1 MKDLTNLK
9 TYIIDSD
16 DPHEVDD
23 AISLEI
29 KEGNKKKYL
38 WIHISNPCKLF
49 LHESNVDLDARKR
62 NSSLYLI
69 NQYVPMLPVD
79 ILEKANLA
87 QNKIS
92 ETISAAIEF
101 NEDGSINNYEI
112 TEAIIK
118 PKYQLTYEDANELLE
133 LEPKEEIE
141 LITIKNLLEKSIT
154 FRKKQGAIIFES
166 PNSKIKL
173 YKDKIIINKLEKTI
187 SQVIVAEAMILMNY
201 VTSLF
206 LDKYNLAAAFRIQK
220 LNCNPSEI
228 LDRYKDSD
236 IKYIILK
243 QYMGRSYI
251 TIKPGIHE
259 SLGLNMYVQCSSP
272 LRRYLDLII
281 QRQVYNKINNY
292 DFLSKD
298 SVSKIIDYSKNRQA
312 ENNNIFKN
320 DKFKYL
326 TIFFKNEKKPFYK
339 IIFVKWIN
347 HKKNIALVY
356 FPDYS
361 LEILITL
368 FVSIEIY
375 SNKIYKVKY
384 IINDSNLLEFIY

>member
-1 MKDLTNLK
+1 MKDLTYLK

-23 AISLEI
+23 AISFEI
-29 KEGNKKKYL
+29 KKGNIKIL
-38 WIHISNPCKLF
+38 WIHITNPCKLF
-49 LHESNVDLDARKR
+49 SHDSNIDLEARRR

-69 NQYVPMLPVD
+69 DQYVPMLPKD

-87 QNKIS
+87 HNKVS
-92 ETISAAIEF
+92 ETISAGIKF
-101 NEDGSINNYEI
+101 NDDGSINNYEI

-118 PKYQLTYEDANELLE
+118 PKYQLTYEDANEILE

-141 LITIKNLLEKSIT
+141 LIEIKNLLEKSIK

-173 YKDKIIINKLEKTI
+173 YRDKVILNKLEKTI
-187 SQVIVAEAMILMNY
+187 SQIIVAESMILMGY

-206 LDKYNLAAAFRIQK
+206 INKYNLAAAFRIQK
-220 LNCNPSEI
+220 SNCNPSEI
-228 LDRYKDSD
+228 LNRYNDSE

-243 QYMGRSYI
+243 QYIGKSYI

-259 SLGLNMYVQCSSP
+259 SLGLKMYVQCTSP

-281 QRQVYNKINNY
+281 QRQVYNKINN
-292 DFLSKD
+292 FEHLSID
-298 SVSKIIDYSKNRQA
+298 SVSKIIDYSKNKQI
-312 ENNNIFKN
+312 ENNNILKN
-320 DKFKYL
+320 DKYKYL
-326 TIFFKNEKKPFYK
+326 TLFFNNEKKPFYK

-347 HKKNIALVY
+347 HKRNIALVY
-356 FPDYS
+356 FSDYS

-384 IINDSNLLEFIY
+384 CKNDSALLEFIY

>member
-9 TYIIDSD
+9 TYIIDSE

-29 KEGNKKKYL
+29 KDGNKNIL

-49 LHESNVDLDARKR
+49 LYESNIDLDARKQ
-62 NSSLYLI
+62 NNSLYLTDE
-69 NQYVPMLPVD
+69 YVPMLPSE
-79 ILEKANLA
+79 IINKANLA

-101 NEDGSINNYEI
+101 NEDGSIHNYEI
-112 TEAIIK
+112 IEAVIK
-118 PKYQLTYEDANELLE
+118 PKYQLTYEDANEILE

-141 LITIKNLLEKSIT
+141 LIEIKKLLEKSID
-154 FRKKQGAIIFES
+154 FRKKQGAIIIES

-173 YKDKIIINKLEKTI
+173 CNDKIIIIKLEKI
-187 SQVIVAEAMILMNY
+187 LAQIIVAEAMILMGY
-201 VTSLF
+201 ITSLF
-206 LDKYNLAAAFRIQK
+206 LYKYKLAAAYRIQK
-220 LNCNPSEI
+220 LNCNPNEI
-228 LDRYKDSD
+228 LKKYKDSE

-251 TIKPGIHE
+251 TTKSDSHQ
-259 SLGLNMYVQCSSP
+259 SLGLKMYVQCSSP

-281 QRQVYNKINNY
+281 QRQVYSKINNL
-292 DFLSKD
+292 DCLSIEQI
-298 SVSKIIDYSKNRQA
+298 SSIIDYSQIRLK
-312 ENNNIFKN
+312 ENNNIIKN
-320 DKFKYL
+320 DKLKYL
-326 TIFFKNEKKPFYK
+326 SLFFKNENKKFFK

-347 HKKNIALVY
+347 YKKNIALVF
-356 FPDYS
+356 FPEYS
-361 LEILITL
+361 LEILINL
-368 FVSIEIY
+368 FVAIELY

-384 IINDSNLLEFIY
+384 NINNSNLLEFIY

>member
-1 MKDLTNLK
+1 LKDLTYLK

-23 AISLEI
+23 AVSLEI
-29 KEGNKKKYL
+29 KEGNIKNL

-49 LHESNVDLDARKR
+49 LHDSDVDLDARRR
-62 NSSLYLI
+62 NSSLYLT
-69 NQYVPMLPVD
+69 NQYIPMLPKD

-101 NEDGSINNYEI
+101 NDDGSIKSYEI
-112 TEAIIK
+112 IEAIIK
-118 PKYQLTYEDANELLE
+118 PKYQLTYEDANEILE

-141 LITIKNLLEKSIT
+141 LIEIKKLLEKSFT

-166 PNSKIKL
+166 PNSKIKFINN
-173 YKDKIIINKLEKTI
+173 KVIINKVEKSI
-187 SQVIVAEAMILMNY
+187 SQVIVAESMILMNY
-201 VTSLF
+201 VSSLF
-206 LDKYNLAAAFRIQK
+206 INKYNLAAAFRIQK
-220 LNCNPSEI
+220 LNCNTTEI
-228 LDRYKDSD
+228 LNRFKDSE

-251 TIKPGIHE
+251 TTKPGNHE
-259 SLGLNMYVQCSSP
+259 SLGLKMYVQCTSP
-272 LRRYLDLII
+272 LRRYLDLVI
-281 QRQVYNKINNY
+281 QRQIYNKINKY
-292 DFLSKD
+292 EILSTD
-298 SVSKIIDYSKNRQA
+298 SVSKIIEYSKIRQT
-312 ENNNIFKN
+312 ENNNIIKN

-326 TIFFKNEKKPFYK
+326 KLLFMNDKKPFYK

-347 HKKNIALVY
+347 HKRNIALVY
-356 FPDYS
+356 FPEYS

-384 IINDSNLLEFIY
+384 IRNDSNLLEFIY

>member
-1 MKDLTNLK
+1 MKDLTSLK
-9 TYIIDSD
+9 TYIIDSE

-29 KEGNKKKYL
+29 KEGNFKKL

-49 LHESNVDLDARKR
+49 LHDSNIDLNARR
-62 NSSLYLI
+62 NNSSLYLTD
-69 NQYVPMLPVD
+69 QYIPMLPKE
-79 ILEKANLA
+79 ILKKANLA

-101 NEDGSINNYEI
+101 NDDGSINNYEI
-112 TEAIIK
+112 IEAIIK
-118 PKYQLTYEDANELLE
+118 PKYQFTYDDANEILE
-133 LEPKEEIE
+133 LEPKEEIDLVE
-141 LITIKNLLEKSIT
+141 IKNLLEKSIA

-173 YKDKIIINKLEKTI
+173 YKDKILINKLEKTI
-187 SQVIVAEAMILMNY
+187 AQIIVAEAMILMGH

-206 LDKYNLAAAFRIQK
+206 VNKYNLAAAFRIQK
-220 LNCNPSEI
+220 INCNPCEI
-228 LDRYKDSD
+228 LKKYKDSE
-236 IKYIILK
+236 IKYILLK
-243 QYMGRSYI
+243 QYMGKSYI
-251 TIKPGIHE
+251 TTKPDKHE
-259 SLGLNMYVQCSSP
+259 SLGLIMYVQCTSP

-292 DFLSKD
+292 EPLSYNII
-298 SVSKIIDYSKNRQA
+298 SKIIDYSKSRQI

-320 DKFKYL
+320 DKYRYL
-326 TIFFKNEKKPFYK
+326 TLFFKNQKKPFYK

-347 HKKNIALVY
+347 YKRNIALVF
-356 FPDYS
+356 FPEYS
-361 LEILITL
+361 LEILINL

-375 SNKIYKVKY
+375 SNKIYKVKFS
-384 IINDSNLLEFIY
+384 INDNNLLEFIY

>member
-29 KEGNKKKYL
+29 KEGNKKNL

-49 LHESNVDLDARKR
+49 LHDSNVDLDARKR

-69 NQYVPMLPVD
+69 DQYVPMLPND
-79 ILEKANLA
+79 ILQKANLA

-118 PKYQLTYEDANELLE
+118 PKYQLTYEDANEILE
-133 LEPKEEIE
+133 LEPKEEKE
-141 LITIKNLLEKSIT
+141 LIEIKNLLKKSIL

-173 YKDKIIINKLEKTI
+173 YKDKIVLNKLEKTI
-187 SQVIVAEAMILMNY
+187 SQIIVAEAMILMGY

-206 LDKYNLAAAFRIQK
+206 INKNNLAAAFRIQK
-220 LNCNPSEI
+220 LNCDPYEI
-228 LDRYKDSD
+228 LNKYNDSD

-243 QYMGRSYI
+243 QYMGKSYI

-259 SLGLNMYVQCSSP
+259 SLGLKTYVQCTSP

-292 DFLSKD
+292 ELLSKD
-298 SVSKIIDYSKNRQA
+298 SVSKIIDYSKNRQT
-312 ENNNIFKN
+312 ENNNMFKN
-320 DKFKYL
+320 DKLKYL
-326 TIFFKNEKKPFYK
+326 TLFFMNENKTCYK

-361 LEILITL
+361 LEILITF

-384 IINDSNLLEFIY
+384 IKNDGNLLEFIY

>member
-9 TYIIDSD
+9 TYIIDSE
-16 DPHEVDD
+16 DPHEIDD

-29 KEGNKKKYL
+29 KEGNIKKL

-49 LHESNVDLDARKR
+49 LHDSNIDLDARKR

-69 NQYVPMLPVD
+69 DQYVPMLPRD

-101 NEDGSINNYEI
+101 NDDGSINNYEI

-118 PKYQLTYEDANELLE
+118 PKYQLTYEDANEILE

-141 LITIKNLLEKSIT
+141 LIEIKNLLEKSIT

-173 YKDKIIINKLEKTI
+173 YKDKVVLNKLDKTI
-187 SQVIVAEAMILMNY
+187 SQIIIAESMILMGY

-228 LDRYKDSD
+228 LNIYNDSE

-243 QYMGRSYI
+243 QHMGRSYI
-251 TIKPGIHE
+251 TTKPGIHE
-259 SLGLNMYVQCSSP
+259 SLGLKMYVQSTSP

-281 QRQVYNKINNY
+281 QRQLYNKINNY
-292 DFLSKD
+292 ELLSIN
-298 SVSKIIDYSKNRQA
+298 SVSKIIDYSKNRQT
-312 ENNNIFKN
+312 ENNNIIKN

-326 TIFFKNEKKPFYK
+326 RLFFKNEKKHFYK

-361 LEILITL
+361 LEILISL

>member
-1 MKDLTNLK
+1 LKDLTNLK
-9 TYIIDSD
+9 TYIIDSE

-29 KEGNKKKYL
+29 KEGNKKYL

-49 LHESNVDLDARKR
+49 LHDSNVDLEARRR
-62 NSSLYLI
+62 NNSLYLVD
-69 NQYVPMLPVD
+69 QYVPMLPNE

-92 ETISAAIEF
+92 ETISAGIEF
-101 NEDGSINNYEI
+101 NDDGSINNYEI
-112 TEAIIK
+112 VEAIIK
-118 PKYQLTYEDANELLE
+118 PKYQLTYEDANEILE

-141 LITIKNLLEKSIT
+141 LIEIKNLLEKSIT
-154 FRKKQGAIIFES
+154 FRKKRGAIIFES

-173 YKDKIIINKLEKTI
+173 NNDKVILNKLEKTI
-187 SQVIVAEAMILMNY
+187 SQIIVAESMILMGY

-206 LDKYNLAAAFRIQK
+206 IDKYNLAAAFRIHK
-220 LNCNPSEI
+220 LNCNPFEI
-228 LDRYKDSD
+228 LKKYNDSE

-259 SLGLNMYVQCSSP
+259 SLGLEMYVQCTSP

-281 QRQVYNKINNY
+281 QRQIFNKINNY
-292 DFLSKD
+292 DNLSKD
-298 SVSKIIDYSKNRQA
+298 VVSKIIDYSKNRQT
-312 ENNNIFKN
+312 ENNNILKN
-320 DKFKYL
+320 DRFKYL
-326 TIFFKNEKKPFYK
+326 TLFFLNEKKPFYK

-347 HKKNIALVY
+347 HKRNIALVF

-384 IINDSNLLEFIY
+384 IKNDNNLLEFIY

>member
-29 KEGNKKKYL
+29 REGNIKKL

-49 LHESNVDLDARKR
+49 LHDSNIDLDARRR

-69 NQYVPMLPVD
+69 DQYVPMLPKD

-112 TEAIIK
+112 IEALIK
-118 PKYQLTYEDANELLE
+118 PKYQLTYEDANEILE

-141 LITIKNLLEKSIT
+141 LIQIKNLLEKSIT
-154 FRKKQGAIIFES
+154 YRKKKGAIIFDS
-166 PNSKIKL
+166 PNNKIKL
-173 YKDKIIINKLEKTI
+173 YKDKVILNKIEKSL
-187 SQVIVAEAMILMNY
+187 SQIIVAESMILMGY

-228 LDRYKDSD
+228 INRYNDSE

-243 QYMGRSYI
+243 QYMGRSHI
-251 TIKPGIHE
+251 TTKPGIHE
-259 SLGLNMYVQCSSP
+259 SLGLKMYVQCTSP
-272 LRRYLDLII
+272 LRRYLDLVI

-292 DFLSKD
+292 ETFCINLI
-298 SVSKIIDYSKNRQA
+298 SKIIDYSKNRQA
-312 ENNNIFKN
+312 ENNNIYKN

-326 TIFFKNEKKPFYK
+326 RLFFKNENKPFYK

-347 HKKNIALVY
+347 HKRNIALVY
-356 FPDYS
+356 FPEYS

-375 SNKIYKVKY
+375 SNKIYKIKH
-384 IINDSNLLEFIY
+384 IKNDNNLLEFIY

>member
-1 MKDLTNLK
+1 LKDLTNLK

-29 KEGNKKKYL
+29 IEGNKKNL
-38 WIHISNPCKLF
+38 WIHISNPCKFF
-49 LHESNVDLDARKR
+49 LHDSNIDLDARKR

-69 NQYVPMLPVD
+69 DQYVPMLPKD

-101 NEDGSINNYEI
+101 NDDGSINNYEI

-118 PKYQLTYEDANELLE
+118 PKYQLTYEDANEILE
-133 LEPKEEIE
+133 LEPKEEVE
-141 LITIKNLLEKSIT
+141 LIEIKKLLDKSIR
-154 FRKKQGAIIFES
+154 FRMKQGAIIFES
-166 PNSKIKL
+166 PNSKIKF
-173 YKDKIIINKLEKTI
+173 YNDKVILNKLERTI
-187 SQVIVAEAMILMNY
+187 SQIIVAESMILMGY

-206 LDKYNLAAAFRIQK
+206 VDKYNLAAAFRIQK

-228 LDRYKDSD
+228 LDKYNDSE

-251 TIKPGIHE
+251 TTKPGVHE
-259 SLGLNMYVQCSSP
+259 SLGLKMYVQCTSP

-292 DFLSKD
+292 ELLSINA
-298 SVSKIIDYSKNRQA
+298 VSKIIDYSKNRQI

-326 TIFFKNEKKPFYK
+326 TLFFKNEKKSFYK

-347 HKKNIALVY
+347 HKRNIALVY

-368 FVSIEIY
+368 FVSIELY
-375 SNKIYKVKY
+375 SNKIYKIKY
-384 IINDSNLLEFIY
+384 NFNNSNLLEFIY

>member
-1 MKDLTNLK
+1 LKDLTNLK

-29 KEGNKKKYL
+29 KKGNIKKL
-38 WIHISNPCKLF
+38 WIHITNPCRLF
-49 LHESNVDLDARKR
+49 LQDSSIDLDARKR
-62 NSSLYLI
+62 NSSLYLTD
-69 NQYVPMLPVD
+69 QYVPMLPND

-92 ETISAAIEF
+92 ETISAAIVF
-101 NEDGSINNYEI
+101 NDDGSINNYEI
-112 TEAIIK
+112 IEAIIK
-118 PKYQLTYEDANELLE
+118 PKYQLTYEDANEILE
-133 LEPKEEIE
+133 FELKEEFE
-141 LITIKNLLEKSIT
+141 LVEIKNLLEKSIL

-173 YKDKIIINKLEKTI
+173 NKDKIIITKLEKTMAQI
-187 SQVIVAEAMILMNY
+187 IIAEAMILMGY

-206 LDKYNLAAAFRIQK
+206 LKKYNLAAAFRTQK
-220 LNCNPSEI
+220 IICNPKEI
-228 LDRYKDSD
+228 LNKYKDSE
-236 IKYIILK
+236 IKYILLK

-251 TIKPGIHE
+251 TIKPNKHE
-259 SLGLNMYVQCSSP
+259 SLGLHSYLQCTSP

-281 QRQVYNKINNY
+281 QRQIYNKINNKRSICN
-292 DFLSKD
+292 DTFSE
-298 SVSKIIDYSKNRQA
+298 IIDYSKNRQT
-312 ENNNIFKN
+312 ENNIIFKN
-320 DKFKYL
+320 DKYKYL
-326 TIFFKNEKKPFYK
+326 KLFFKNENKSFYK

-347 HKKNIALVY
+347 HKRNIALVF
-356 FPDYS
+356 FPEYS

-375 SNKIYKVKY
+375 SNKIYKIKY
-384 IINDSNLLEFIY
+384 SINDNNLLEFIY